1 MIIGYARVS
10 SIDQNLER
18 QLDNLKTFGVEKIFT
33 EKRSGK
39 SVENRPVFSQ
49 EALNFVR
56 MGDRF
61 VVESIDRLGRNYD
74 EVINTVNYLKDKE
87 VQLMITSL
95 PMMNEVIGNPLLDKF
110 MKDLIIQILAMVSEQ
125 ERNESKRRQAQ
136 GIKVAKENGVYKGRP
151 LLYSPNAKD
160 PQKRIIYH
168 RVVEMLEEGQ
178 AISKIA
184 KEVNITRQTVYRI
197 KHDNNLV

>member
-10 SIDQNLER
+10 STDQNLER

-33 EKRSGK
+33 EKQSGK
-39 SVENRPVFSQ
+39 SVENRPVFQ

-74 EVINTVNYLKDKE
+74 EIIETVNYLKEKD

-95 PMMNEVIGNPLLDKF
+95 PMMNEVQWFQNKRETKVNVDKHKEF
-110 MKDLIIQILAMVSEQ
+110 KLQKKKAFIKDD
-125 ERNESKRRQAQ
+125 
-136 GIKVAKENGVYKGRP
+136 
-151 LLYSPNAKD
+151 LYF
-160 PQKRIIYH
+160 I
-168 RVVEMLEEGQ
+168 
-178 AISKIA
+178 
-184 KEVNITRQTVYRI
+184 RQTRKILKSVLSI
-197 KHDNNLV
+197 IEL

>member
-33 EKRSGK
+33 EKQLGK
-39 SVENRPVFSQ
+39 SVENRPVFQ

-61 VVESIDRLGRNYD
+61 VVESIDRLGRDYD
-74 EVINTVNYLKDKE
+74 EIIETVSYLKEKD

-110 MKDLIIQILAMVSEQ
+110 MKDLIVQILAMVSEQ

-136 GIKVAKENGVYKGRP
+136 GIQVAKEKSFIQRTP
-151 LLYSPNAKD
+151 F
-160 PQKRIIYH
+160 IIFF
-168 RVVEMLEEGQ
+168 
-178 AISKIA
+178 
-184 KEVNITRQTVYRI
+184 
-197 KHDNNLV
+197 

>member
-1 MIIGYARVS
+1 MIVGYARVS
-10 SIDQNLER
+10 SIDQNLDR
-18 QLDNLKTFGVEKIFT
+18 QLENLKTFGVEKIFT
-33 EKRSGK
+33 EKQSGK
-39 SVENRPVFSQ
+39 SVGNRTVFQ
-49 EALNFVR
+49 EVLNFVR

-74 EVINTVNYLKDKE
+74 EIIETVSYLKEKD

-110 MKDLIIQILAMVSEQ
+110 MKDLIVQILAMVSEQ

-136 GIKVAKENGVYKGRP
+136 GIQIAKEKGIYKGRP

-168 RVVEMLEEGQ
+168 RVVKMLKEGQ
-178 AISKIA
+178 SISKIA
-184 KEVNITRQTVYRI
+184 KDVNITRQTIYRI
-197 KHDNNLV
+197 KHDNDVI